1 MNQSRQ
7 FRVPP
12 SIRFGQGASL
22 AVGEEALALGGSRA
36 LLVTDQFMQSSGA
49 TKPILH
55 ALKTAGIKTEV
66 YDGVNSEPD
75 LDHVSQALEIQQKH
89 KCDVMVSFGGG
100 SPLDAAKAVSI
111 MATNPGHISDYM
123 GVGKVQKPGL
133 PMIAIPTTAG
143 TGSEGTQVTII
154 TDTTRDVKMMISS
167 PQILPKAAMVDPELT
182 LAMPKGLTAATGLD
196 ALTHA
201 IEAYVSL
208 KAQPMSDMFALNAT
222 RLLSQNLFKA
232 WRNPGDYEARSN
244 TMLGA
249 LQAGIA
255 FSNASV
261 ALVHGMSRPIGALFH
276 VAHGVS
282 NATLLKVVMEFSL
295 PGNLPRYADLALAM
309 GLPDSGDIEKNALAG
324 MERVA
329 ELVYAMEVPSCT
341 ALGVTKDKLDQ
352 HANKMAEDALAS
364 GSPGNN
370 PRQATKEE
378 IIELYYRA
386 L

>member
-1 MNQSRQ
+1 MSRQ
-7 FRVPP
+7 FRVPQ

-22 AVGEEALALGGSRA
+22 AVAEEALALGGTRA
-36 LLVTDQFMQSSGA
+36 LLVTDQYMQQSGA
-49 TKPILH
+49 TAPVLN
-55 ALKTAGIKTEV
+55 ALKQAGIKTEV

-75 LDHVSQALEIQQKH
+75 LDHVSQALEIQQKNG
-89 KCDVMVSFGGG
+89 CDIMVSFGGG

-123 GVGKVQKPGL
+123 GVGNVKKDGL

-154 TDTTRDVKMMISS
+154 TDTSRDVKMMISS
-167 PQILPKAAMVDPELT
+167 PQILPKAALVDPDLT

-201 IEAYVSL
+201 IEAYVSV

-222 RLLSQNLFKA
+222 RLLGQYLLKSWQNP
-232 WRNPGDYEARSN
+232 NDYEARSN
-244 TMLGA
+244 TLLGA

-255 FSNASV
+255 FSNSSV

-295 PGNLPRYADLALAM
+295 PGNLQRYSDLAIAM
-309 GLPDSGDIEKNALAG
+309 GLEDTGNIEKNAQAG
-324 MERVA
+324 MDRVA
-329 ELVYAMEVPSCT
+329 ELVQIMEVPSCT
-341 ALGVTKDKLDQ
+341 ALGVTKEKLDQ
-352 HANKMAEDALAS
+352 YASKMAEDAIAS

-370 PRQATKEE
+370 PRQASKQE
-378 IIELYYRA
+378 IVELYYKA